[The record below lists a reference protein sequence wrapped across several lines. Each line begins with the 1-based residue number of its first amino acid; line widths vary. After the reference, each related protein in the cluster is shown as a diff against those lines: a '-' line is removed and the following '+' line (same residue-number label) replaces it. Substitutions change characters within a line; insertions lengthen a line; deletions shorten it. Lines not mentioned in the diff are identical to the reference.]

1 MLMFTLLSIIVLVSI
16 VYLLNSS
23 QTLQKGYALKEETLQ
38 KDVLNENKNKL
49 VNQLIE
55 AQSYSK
61 IEQSDQVKD
70 MIKPESP
77 IYIEIEETPNF

>member
-1 MLMFTLLSIIVLVSI
+1 MLMFTLLSIIVIVSI

-38 KDVLNENKNKL
+38 KDILNENKNRL

-61 IEQSDQVKD
+61 IEESAQVKE
-70 MIKPESP
+70 MIKPENP
-77 IYIEIEETPNF
+77 VYIEVVE